1 MSRLAPLA
9 VRQRWQRYWY
19 RAGGRYAA
27 AAVRIAIGVSILW
40 MLWRLRGGQGGTPE
54 AAPDELYRPI
64 GILKLLPWR
73 PGDATFAV
81 LWPVAWLS
89 TLAMLAGV
97 WSRAATAVSFVAG
110 LAIAS
115 YEYSFLPTW
124 SHDNNPQLLAQ
135 LAFLGARG
143 GDAWSIDAWWRR
155 RRGLAAPVPD
165 DHPYL
170 WSVLLV
176 QLAVALVMANAAFY
190 KLHAGGTQLS
200 WIFSDNLRNHILV
213 RFDLKSLPRTGLA
226 SWLAEEPAR
235 WKAAALLNVIA
246 QLLPIGACFATR
258 RPVLRALLGGA
269 FVLETIALDLVMDFP
284 NYLWIPLAAAF
295 VDWDRLVARARRGA
309 ASRPVGA
316 PPLRP
321 IGAPPL
327 RPIGAADSIIAQP
340 PPPRAARVFI
350 IAFLVA
356 DVVIAFYRWP
366 RIDQKISAYPLS
378 AFPMF
383 ATIRAEPPYSE
394 HRPYELLESRFEV
407 ELDPKAPPRED
418 VQAWA
423 DSHRRGW
430 QLTNVRSADALRQ
443 RLTAF
448 AADLRAAFPDLAV
461 RAVRVSLVA
470 IRAASY
476 PAPASLERVPV
487 ATLAELT
494 AGGELRAM
502 LGRVDGAGAA
512 PGPLGLPPPAGLAV
526 YKRGERTELTGPP
539 PRRAFVLARVAV
551 PGEGERWFVVGT
563 RR

>member
-1 MSRLAPLA
+1 MRLAPLA
-9 VRQRWQRYWY
+9 LRQRWERYWY

-27 AAVRIAIGVSILW
+27 AAVRIALGVSILW

-73 PGDATFAV
+73 PGETTFAI

-89 TLAMLAGV
+89 TLAMLVGA
-97 WSRAATAVSFVAG
+97 WSRGATAVSFVAG

-124 SHDNNPQLLAQ
+124 SHDNNPQLLAH

-143 GDAWSIDAWWRR
+143 GDAWSIDAWRR
-155 RRGLAAPVPD
+155 QRRGLATPE

-176 QLAVALVMANAAFY
+176 QLTVALVMANAAFY
-190 KLHAGGTQLS
+190 KLHAGGAQLS
-200 WIFSDNLRNHILV
+200 WIFSDNLRNHVLA
-213 RFDLKSLPRTGLA
+213 RFDLKGLPRTELA
-226 SWLAEEPAR
+226 SWLIEEPAR

-246 QLLPIGACFATR
+246 QLLPLAACFATR
-258 RPVLRALLGGA
+258 RPVLRAVLGGA
-269 FVLETIALDLVMDFP
+269 FVTETVALDLVMDFP

-295 VDWDRLVARARRGA
+295 VDWDRLVARLVARLGA
-309 ASRPVGA
+309 RARPAAA
-316 PPLRP
+316 P
-321 IGAPPL
+321 
-327 RPIGAADSIIAQP
+327 RPIGAADAIAAQGP
-340 PPPRAARVFI
+340 PSRAARGFLV
-350 IAFLVA
+350 AFLVA
-356 DVVIAFYRWP
+356 DVAIAFWRWP
-366 RIDQKISAYPLS
+366 RIDQKLSAYPLT

-383 ATIRAEPPYSE
+383 ATIRAEPPYGE
-394 HRPYELLESRFEV
+394 HRPYEFLETRFEV
-407 ELDPKAPPRED
+407 DADPAPGAD
-418 VQAWA
+418 VLAWA

-430 QLTNVRSADALRQ
+430 QLTNVRSPDALHQ

-448 AADLRAAFPDLAV
+448 AAELRAAFPAATV

-476 PAPASLERVPV
+476 PAPAGLTRAPV

-494 AGGELRAM
+494 ASGELRAM

-512 PGPLGLPPPAGLAV
+512 PSPRGLPPPQGLAV
-526 YKRGERTELTGPP
+526 YDRGQRTELAGPP
-539 PRRAFVLARVAV
+539 PRRAFVLARAAV
-551 PGEGERWFVVGT
+551 PGLGERWFVVGT